1 MSQTNHRMKTTYKK
15 ILTDYIDANILL
27 HTSLILPA
35 IRKYFQILKVCTNL
49 LLQISNIQNLQS
61 YCILTLFYVLKSVKY
76 YNDFK
81 TYTKYV
87 TMYMILDFS
96 KLHMY
101 ACSSKHFL
109 NEIESFCPIYS
120 VIRKK
125 SLNIV

>member
-1 MSQTNHRMKTTYKK
+1 ME
-15 ILTDYIDANILL
+15 I
-27 HTSLILPA
+27 
-35 IRKYFQILKVCTNL
+35 
-49 LLQISNIQNLQS
+49 
-61 YCILTLFYVLKSVKY
+61 YVLKSVKY

-125 SLNIV
+125 SLKKKLSQNIIFRRTSKDFIRLNTPSGTLYYAAL